1 MQEEI
6 KKCLEILRK
15 GGLILYPTDTIWGIG
30 CDATNKDAVQKI
42 YKIKKRQESKA
53 LITLVNNEVMLERTV
68 VDMPEIAWDL
78 IESADKP
85 LSIIYEKV
93 KGIAPNVIAKNGS
106 CAIRLVKNE
115 FCEKLISQLKK
126 PIVSTSANVSGKDS
140 PTNFYNIDKEIINSV
155 DYVVNYC
162 RENKEIRSSSNIIE
176 LKNNGS
182 IKIIR

>member
-93 KGIAPNVIAKNGS
+93 KGIAPNVIAENGS

>member
-1 MQEEI
+1 MQNEI
-6 KKCLEILRK
+6 KKCLDVLRN
-15 GGLILYPTDTIWGIG
+15 GGIILYPTDTIWGIG

-42 YKIKKRQESKA
+42 YNIKKRQESKA

-93 KGIAPNVIAKNGS
+93 KGIAPNVIAENGS

-115 FCEKLISQLKK
+115 FCNKLISQLKK

-140 PTNFYNIDKEIINSV
+140 PIDFYHIDKEIIDGV
-155 DYVVNYC
+155 DYVVDYY
-162 RENKEIRSSSNIIE
+162 REDKKAKSSSNIIE

>member
-1 MQEEI
+1 MQNEI
-6 KKCLEILRK
+6 KKCLDVLRN
-15 GGLILYPTDTIWGIG
+15 GGIILYPTDTIWGIG

-42 YKIKKRQESKA
+42 YIIKKRQESKA

-93 KGIAPNVIAKNGS
+93 KGIAPNVIAENGS

-115 FCEKLISQLKK
+115 FCNKLISQLKK

-140 PTNFYNIDKEIINSV
+140 PIDFYHIDKEIIDGV
-155 DYVVNYC
+155 DYVVDYY
-162 RENKEIRSSSNIIE
+162 REDKKAKSSSNIIE

>member
-1 MQEEI
+1 MQNEI
-6 KKCLEILRK
+6 KKCLDVLRN
-15 GGLILYPTDTIWGIG
+15 GGIILYPTDTIWGIG

-42 YKIKKRQESKA
+42 YNIKKRQESKA

-93 KGIAPNVIAKNGS
+93 KGIAPNVIAENGS

-115 FCEKLISQLKK
+115 FCNKLIYQLKK

-140 PTNFYNIDKEIINSV
+140 PIDFYHIDKEIIDGV
-155 DYVVNYC
+155 DYVVDYY
-162 RENKEIRSSSNIIE
+162 REDKKAKSSSNIIE

>member
-78 IESADKP
+78 IESTDKP

-93 KGIAPNVIAKNGS
+93 KGIAPNVIAENGS